1 MCIVYLE
8 MMACLTKYMIAQFTS
23 ADVKI
28 NFYHCLLL
36 YYQQFTLWETML
48 SLYLDKR
55 NGTMINRD

>member
-1 MCIVYLE
+1 
-8 MMACLTKYMIAQFTS
+8 MIAQFTS
-23 ADVKI
+23 ADVKT